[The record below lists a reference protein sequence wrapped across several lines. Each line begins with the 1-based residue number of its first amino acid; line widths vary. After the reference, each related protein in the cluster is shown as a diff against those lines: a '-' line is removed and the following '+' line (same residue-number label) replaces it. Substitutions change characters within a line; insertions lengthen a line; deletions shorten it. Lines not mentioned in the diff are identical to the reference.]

1 MVGMGFRL
9 LPGVQ
14 AVARGFRLWPGV
26 WRQWF
31 GFGVVVGVFGGVAG
45 VLRLF
50 QEIWLY
56 INYQFRG
63 A

>member
-1 MVGMGFRL
+1 MGFRL

-26 WRQWF
+26 WEAVVWVW
-31 GFGVVVGVFGGVAG
+31 GCCWGVGGVAG

>member
-1 MVGMGFRL
+1 MGFRL

-26 WRQWF
+26 WRQSF
-31 GFGVVVGVFGGVAG
+31 GFGVVAG
-45 VLRLF
+45 VLGGLPGGRIACL
-50 QEIWLY
+50 EVHSLAHLDGMGIP
-56 INYQFRG
+56 

>member
-1 MVGMGFRL
+1 MGFRL

-14 AVARGFRLWPGV
+14 AVAWRLEAVVWVWGCCWGV
-26 WRQWF
+26 
-31 GFGVVVGVFGGVAG
+31 GGVAG